1 MLNLRR
7 KSARF
12 SEMGLIYVETTS
24 VWTNHNTFT
33 LFNSIDSIMV
43 SGEELFAIQKE
54 HRSSLKM
61 DPTPSFG
68 VSMIPEVPSNPQLT
82 LTTGKF

>member
-1 MLNLRR
+1 MLSTDFQKDGQKIPILSMLNLRR

-43 SGEELFAIQKE
+43 SGEELFAIQK
-54 HRSSLKM
+54 R
-61 DPTPSFG
+61 
-68 VSMIPEVPSNPQLT
+68 
-82 LTTGKF
+82 